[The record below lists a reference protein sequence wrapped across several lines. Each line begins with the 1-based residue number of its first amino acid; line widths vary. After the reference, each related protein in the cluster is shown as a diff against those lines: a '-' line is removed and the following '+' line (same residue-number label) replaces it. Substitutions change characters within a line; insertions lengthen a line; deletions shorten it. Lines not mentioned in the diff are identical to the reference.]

1 MSIPASGQAIVG
13 FAPGSGSWF
22 EIGGTT
28 YSTQNGNEPHSVSLN
43 GGIFRFEVHPDD
55 HWATDSASSERS
67 EIRTESV
74 YAPGEIL
81 SVSYDFMVEPG
92 AANAATGRGGDGSWL
107 ILGQFHAD
115 DWESQSPF
123 AIEMLEERMAIVI
136 RYGDPE
142 HHQYRELYVDAANIE
157 RGRYYDI
164 DIEVRF
170 QNDSTGFLNVW
181 RDGEQIVSYTGPIGY
196 DNGVYWKY
204 GVYRSETDT
213 TIAVDYRDMAL
224 TEGAGGVVILGT
236 PTSDTI
242 TASVSPAGQPTVTDD
257 GDTIVG
263 GGGADIAH
271 AGSGNDTVIGSRGN
285 DTLDSGAGNDVVK
298 GGSGNDMLFGFSGS
312 NKLVGGS
319 GRDTLQAGKGSDLL
333 VGGGG
338 KDLFVFTGDFGD
350 ARIKGFNLHEDTIR
364 FDKALFA
371 DYASLRAAM
380 SEVKAGVLIDA
391 GDGRVIIEQARI
403 AKLDADAFLFV

>member
-1 MSIPASGQAIVG
+1 MVSPASGQSIVG

-22 EIGGTT
+22 EIGGAT
-28 YSTQNGNEPHSVSLN
+28 YSTQNGNDPYSVSLDQ
-43 GGIFRFEVHPDD
+43 GAFRFEVRPDD

-67 EIRTESV
+67 EIRGETV

-81 SVSYDFMVEPG
+81 SVSYGFMVEPG
-92 AANAATGRGGDGSWL
+92 AANTATGRGGDGSWL

-123 AIEMLEERMAIVI
+123 AIEMLKERMAIVV

-142 HHQYRELYVDAANIE
+142 HHQYRELYVDTADLQ
-157 RGRYYDI
+157 RGRYYEI

-181 RDGEQIVSYTGPIGY
+181 RDGEQIVSYSGPIGY

-204 GVYRSETDT
+204 GIYRSETDS

-224 TEGAGGVVILGT
+224 AKGAGGVVILGT
-236 PTSDTI
+236 PASDTI
-242 TASVSPAGQPTVTDD
+242 TDSISPAGQPTVTDD
-257 GDTIVG
+257 GDRIVG

-271 AGSGNDTVIGSRGN
+271 AGNGNDMVIGSKGN
-285 DTLDSGAGNDVVK
+285 DTLDSGAGNDIVK
-298 GGSGNDMLFGFSGS
+298 GGAGNDTIFGFSGT
-312 NKLVGGS
+312 NKLMGGN
-319 GRDTLQAGKGSDLL
+319 GRDILQAGKGSDLL
-333 VGGGG
+333 IGGKG
-338 KDLFVFTGDFGD
+338 KDLFIFAGDFGD
-350 ARIKGFNLHEDTIR
+350 ARIKGFNPREDTIR

-371 DYASLRAAM
+371 DYAAVQEAM
-380 SEVKAGVLIDA
+380 STVRGGVLIDA
-391 GDGRVIIEQARI
+391 GDGSVLVEKARI
-403 AKLDADAFLFV
+403 DKLGADAFLFA